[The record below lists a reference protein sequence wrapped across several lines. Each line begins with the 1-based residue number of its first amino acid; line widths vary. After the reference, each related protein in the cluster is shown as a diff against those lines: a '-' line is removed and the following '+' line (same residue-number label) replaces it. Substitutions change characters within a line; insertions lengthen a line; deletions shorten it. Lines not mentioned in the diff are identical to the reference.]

1 MKIYSHNKGI
11 QSIEYDLNDNE
22 TNFTNSKNKNSKAS
36 HKDKYRDKE
45 LLELEQDRKF
55 KQRLDEIDSS
65 ITSLKYKHY
74 DELDE
79 NQKEMKLKALLADA
93 MQESK

>member
-1 MKIYSHNKGI
+1 M
-11 QSIEYDLNDNE
+11 NDNDF
-22 TNFTNSKNKNSKAS
+22 NFVNSKNKNTKAS

-65 ITSLKYKHY
+65 ITNLKYQH
-74 DELDE
+74 
-79 NQKEMKLKALLADA
+79 
-93 MQESK
+93 